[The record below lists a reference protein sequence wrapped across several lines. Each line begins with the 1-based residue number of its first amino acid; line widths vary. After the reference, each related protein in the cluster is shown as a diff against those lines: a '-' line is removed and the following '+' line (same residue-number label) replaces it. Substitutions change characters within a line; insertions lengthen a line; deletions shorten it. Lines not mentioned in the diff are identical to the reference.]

1 MKRLLYITT
10 RLFWPADNG
19 RKVTLD
25 NFVRTLAE
33 VYGYEVYL
41 YSFLDGDQHYNESEV
56 PAFVHQVE
64 IASGIS
70 VSERI
75 RNIVVRSL
83 GPANWPLQ
91 CSLYY
96 SNQNKE
102 RIQQFVERIHPDVII
117 TDMIRTAMYLDAFA
131 GSSARKI
138 FDLDDIL
145 STRYKRQLNS
155 DSKMRSAV
163 TGAYAQKL
171 PAVLNRWLSRPF
183 LQDQI
188 LKFEIKRLA
197 KWELYYAGAYDQ
209 VILISGKE
217 ARIVNEQLG
226 ARKAYALTIG
236 VDIDYFTQKVSC
248 EKDANALSFLGNMN
262 TAANADSL
270 RFIVTQVLPR
280 LNQRYILNVV
290 GSCPETV
297 GEEYKGNGRVR
308 LLGRVHDT
316 RVAVQSAQ
324 VFVAPIL
331 YGSGIKNKIVE
342 AMAMGMPVVT
352 NAIGAE
358 GMDVMDGR
366 ELLLAETPEEI
377 AQAVERL
384 MQDETLR
391 LEMGQRAQ
399 AYVRANHDWR
409 EIQKVFGQMGL

>member
-19 RKVTLD
+19 RKVTLY

-33 VYGYEVYL
+33 VYGYEIYL
-41 YSFLDGDQHYNESEV
+41 YSFLDGDQRYNEGEV

-70 VSERI
+70 ASERI
-75 RNIVVRSL
+75 KNIVVRSL

-96 SNQNKE
+96 SNKNQE
-102 RIQQFVERIHPDVII
+102 RIQQLVERIHPDVII
-117 TDMIRTAMYLDAFA
+117 TDMIRTATYLDAFA
-131 GSSARKI
+131 ESSARKI
-138 FDLDDIL
+138 FDLDDML

-155 DSKMRSAV
+155 NSKMRSEI
-163 TGAYAQKL
+163 TGSYAQKL
-171 PAVLNRWLSRPF
+171 PAVLNRWLSHPF

-197 KWELYYAGAYDQ
+197 KWELYYARVYDQ

-217 ARIVNEQLG
+217 ARSLNEQLG
-226 ARKAYALTIG
+226 SRKAYALTIG
-236 VDIDYFTQKVSC
+236 VDIDYFTQKASYD
-248 EKDANALSFLGNMN
+248 KNANALSFLGDMN

-270 RFIVTQVLPR
+270 RFIATQVLPR
-280 LNQRYILNVV
+280 LDQKYTLNVA
-290 GSCPETV
+290 GRYPETV
-297 GEEYKGNGRVR
+297 GAEYKENRRIR
-308 LLGRVHDT
+308 LLGK
-316 RVAVQSAQ
+316 VQDIRPVIQSTQ

-331 YGSGIKNKIVE
+331 YGSGIKTKIVE

-366 ELLLAETPEEI
+366 ELLLAETPDGI

-391 LEMGQRAQ
+391 LELGERAQ
-399 AYVRANHDWR
+399 AYVQANHDWR
-409 EIQKVFGQMGL
+409 EIQKVFGEMGL

>member
-145 STRYKRQLNS
+145 
-155 DSKMRSAV
+155 
-163 TGAYAQKL
+163 
-171 PAVLNRWLSRPF
+171 
-183 LQDQI
+183 
-188 LKFEIKRLA
+188 
-197 KWELYYAGAYDQ
+197 
-209 VILISGKE
+209 
-217 ARIVNEQLG
+217 
-226 ARKAYALTIG
+226 
-236 VDIDYFTQKVSC
+236 
-248 EKDANALSFLGNMN
+248 
-262 TAANADSL
+262 
-270 RFIVTQVLPR
+270 
-280 LNQRYILNVV
+280 
-290 GSCPETV
+290 
-297 GEEYKGNGRVR
+297 
-308 LLGRVHDT
+308 
-316 RVAVQSAQ
+316 
-324 VFVAPIL
+324 
-331 YGSGIKNKIVE
+331 
-342 AMAMGMPVVT
+342 
-352 NAIGAE
+352 
-358 GMDVMDGR
+358 
-366 ELLLAETPEEI
+366 
-377 AQAVERL
+377 
-384 MQDETLR
+384 
-391 LEMGQRAQ
+391 
-399 AYVRANHDWR
+399 
-409 EIQKVFGQMGL
+409 